1 MQGHLIGKRP
11 VNSTRATALERFEA
25 EFCALTGAG
34 VALAVKF
41 PKSKR
46 LAKR

>member
-25 EFCALTGAG
+25 RLGLGLGLGLATGLG
-34 VALAVKF
+34 LG
-41 PKSKR
+41 
-46 LAKR
+46 LG